1 MRFVPGCLALLLAS
15 AMAAFTVSAAEST
28 DVWEEAEHHYADN
41 NGTKIHYAT
50 LGEGDPVLFVHGFP
64 DFWYSWRHQ
73 MATLAPH
80 FKTAAMDTRGYNLS
94 DKPEGVDNYQMVNLL
109 ADIAAVIDDL
119 GVEKVNLVG
128 HDWGGAIAW
137 QFAMA
142 HPDKVERL
150 IILNLTHPKG
160 YSSVVAN
167 ATADQKANVEYARN
181 FASSEPTGDPVPDR
195 ILAMGEM
202 SGDPMVAKRYR
213 EAFGQSYWDG
223 MMNYYRANY
232 GGVAD
237 RDPTTIPDITAPV
250 LQFHG
255 LKDTAVDKD
264 GLKGTWDWITE
275 DYTLVT
281 VPSSGHWV
289 QLEAADMV
297 SETMKWWLLARQ

>member
-1 MRFVPGCLALLLAS
+1 MRIILAGITLLLA
-15 AMAAFTVSAAEST
+15 AFSVSADDNIASE
-28 DVWEEAEHHYADN
+28 VWENAEHHYADN

-50 LGEGDPVLFVHGFP
+50 LGEGEPVLFVHGFP

-80 FKTAAMDTRGYNLS
+80 FKTVAMDTRGYNLS
-94 DKPEGVDNYQMVNLL
+94 DKPEGVDNYRMENLL
-109 ADIAAVIDDL
+109 ADINAIIDDL
-119 GVEKVNLVG
+119 GVSQVNLVG

-142 HPDKVERL
+142 YPDKVERL

-160 YSSVVAN
+160 YASVVAN
-167 ATADQKANVEYARN
+167 PSDEQKANVEYARN
-181 FASSEPTGDPVPDR
+181 FATSEPKGDPVPDG

-202 SGDPMVAKRYR
+202 SGDPAVAKLYR
-213 EAFGQSYWDG
+213 EAFGQSYFDG

-232 GGVAD
+232 GGLSD
-237 RDPTTIPDITAPV
+237 RDPTTVPDLTCPV

-264 GLKGTWDWITE
+264 GLRDTWNWITE

-289 QLEAADMV
+289 QWEAAPLV